1 LRLSGSS
8 DSETAR
14 PSARVDSNI
23 VSPMHQTSL
32 PPKNIRDVFYYSS
45 FISVRGSVD
54 ARAGRNMS
62 IKNSN
67 DAIGNRTRKLP
78 ACSAVPQATAPL
90 EAQRSLSEKLSFYRY
105 GIEKLKTE
113 KRG

>member
-1 LRLSGSS
+1 
-8 DSETAR
+8 
-14 PSARVDSNI
+14 
-23 VSPMHQTSL
+23 
-32 PPKNIRDVFYYSS
+32 
-45 FISVRGSVD
+45 
-54 ARAGRNMS
+54 MS